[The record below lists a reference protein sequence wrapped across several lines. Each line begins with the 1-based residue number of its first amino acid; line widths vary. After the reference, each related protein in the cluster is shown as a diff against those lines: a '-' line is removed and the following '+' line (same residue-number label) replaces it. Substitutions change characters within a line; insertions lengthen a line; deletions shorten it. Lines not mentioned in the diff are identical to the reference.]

1 MEAQNKNLKI
11 VLRSTFIHEI
21 HLAKAKLESQGIRS
35 YIIDEHI
42 IYTIGTAF
50 IEEYK
55 LMVNEVDYDRTRSI
69 LSLYKT

>member
-1 MEAQNKNLKI
+1 VEAQNKNLKI